1 MNKLDVRL
9 IIFLFPF
16 LVLPAI
22 APLFEPGFFTMH
34 DDQQVVRLFL
44 LDEALRAGQFPVRWL
59 SGLGFGFGYP
69 LFIFYPPLVYYL
81 GEIYHLLGFNFINS
95 IKLVFATAFL
105 ASALT
110 MYYWAKHHFGRLP
123 ALVAAIFYTYAPYH
137 AVDAYVRGALAELFA
152 FVWLPLILLAI
163 DKLWIKP
170 KFHWFLALTASYAA
184 LMLTHNLIFLPFS
197 LILGVYLIAK
207 LFLSKSKAR
216 LLYASHTTLALTLG
230 LLLTTFFWLPAL
242 HDKQF
247 TLVDDI
253 LRAERYTYSLHYV
266 EPQQLWNSLWGYG
279 GSGLGPL
286 DGISFKI
293 GKPHLI
299 ASALSLF
306 LFLALKFHSKKIKS
320 FPILAP
326 FILLSL
332 SAYAT
337 TSYSSWFWDWFTPIQ
352 YLQFPWRFLTF
363 TALFSSFLA
372 GASVFLLAKL
382 FKKPLMILI
391 FALAITTIQLI
402 PHVKLFIPQTFIDVT
417 DQDYLSEEFISWY
430 TSKTSFEFVPKQV
443 ATTTDNDLGITQVDI
458 NQTNLPISPYS
469 VLNGR
474 AQVGI
479 LTNKPHFKQFSL
491 TVIEPTTFQLNT
503 FYFPGWV
510 AYVDSRPV
518 DINSDNPL
526 HLITV
531 NLPPDSKHL
540 SFTFSH
546 TPVRQL
552 ADTIS
557 LITVL
562 FLIWILIRRWGI
574 ISRHA

>member
-1 MNKLDVRL
+1 MKPLKPL
-9 IIFLFPF
+9 IIYILLFII
-16 LVLPAI
+16 VIPALL
-22 APLFEPGFFTMH
+22 PLFKPGFFTMH
-34 DDQQVVRLFL
+34 DDQQVVRLAL
-44 LDEALRAGQFPVRWL
+44 LDEAFWAGQFPVRWL

-163 DKLWIKP
+163 DKLWNKP
-170 KFHWFLALTASYAA
+170 KFRWFLTLIASYAA

-197 LILGVYLIAK
+197 LILGLYLIAK
-207 LFLSKSKAR
+207 FFLSKSKSR

-247 TLVDDI
+247 TLVDNI

-279 GSGLGPL
+279 GSGPGPL

-293 GKPHLI
+293 GKPHLVV
-299 ASALSLF
+299 SALTLLLF
-306 LFLALKFHSKKIKS
+306 LILKLRSAKTKS
-320 FPILAP
+320 FAILSSTA
-326 FILLSL
+326 LLVL

-337 TSYSSWFWDWFTPIQ
+337 TSYSFWFWDWFTPIQ

-372 GASVFLLAKL
+372 GASVFLIAKL
-382 FKKPLMILI
+382 FKKTLITLI
-391 FALAITTIQLI
+391 FALAISIIQLI
-402 PHVKLFIPQTFIDVT
+402 PHVKLFIPQTFVNVT
-417 DQDYLSEEFISWY
+417 DQDYLSEEFISWHI
-430 TSKTSFEFVPKQV
+430 SKTSFEFVPKQI
-443 ATTTDNDLGITQVDI
+443 ATTTDNELGITQVDI

-469 VLNGR
+469 VLDGK
-474 AQVGI
+474 AQVGV
-479 LTNKPHFKQFSL
+479 LTDKPHFKQFSL

-503 FYFPGWV
+503 YYFPGWV
-510 AYVDSRPV
+510 AHVDSRPV
-518 DINSDNPL
+518 DINPNNPL

-531 NLPPDSKHL
+531 NIPPDSKHL

-557 LITVL
+557 LL
-562 FLIWILIRRWGI
+562 FLFWILIRRWGI
-574 ISRHA
+574 ISKHA

>member
-1 MNKLDVRL
+1 MKPLKPL
-9 IIFLFPF
+9 IISILLFIIVIPA
-16 LVLPAI
+16 LLP
-22 APLFEPGFFTMH
+22 LLKPGFFTMH
-34 DDQQVVRLFL
+34 DDQQVVRLAL

-170 KFHWFLALTASYAA
+170 KFRWFLTLIASYAA

-197 LILGVYLIAK
+197 LILGVYLITK
-207 LFLSKSKAR
+207 ILLSKSKAR
-216 LLYASHTTLALTLG
+216 LLSTSHTTLALTLG

-247 TLVDDI
+247 TLVDNI
-253 LRAERYTYSLHYV
+253 LRAERYIYSLHYV

-279 GSGLGPL
+279 GSGPGPL

-299 ASALSLF
+299 ASALSIL
-306 LFLALKFHSKKIKS
+306 LFLALKFRSKKINP
-320 FPILAP
+320 FPILVP
-326 FILLSL
+326 LVLLIL

-337 TSYSSWFWDWFTPIQ
+337 TSYSSWLWDWFTPIQ

-372 GASVFLLAKL
+372 GASVFLIAKL
-382 FKKPLMILI
+382 FKRTLIILI
-391 FALAITTIQLI
+391 FALTLSALQLI
-402 PHVKLFIPQTFIDVT
+402 PHVKLFTPQTFIDAT
-417 DQDYLSEEFISWY
+417 DQDYLSEEFITWH

-443 ATTTDNDLGITQVDI
+443 ATTTDNELGITQVDI

-469 VLNGR
+469 VLGGQT
-474 AQVGI
+474 QVGI

-510 AYVDSRPV
+510 AYVDSKPLN
-518 DINSDNPL
+518 INPDNPL

-531 NLPPDSKHL
+531 NIPPDSKHL

-546 TPVRQL
+546 TPLRQL

-562 FLIWILIRRWGI
+562 FLFWILIRRWGI
-574 ISRHA
+574 ISKHA